1 MTSFWLICALFV
13 LGALLFL
20 LPPLL
25 RRPAPS
31 RAVSRSKAN
40 LAIYRDQ
47 RAELDG
53 DLHIGLLTPAQHQ
66 DSLRD
71 LERQLLADSAGD
83 ASETGGKQRRAAW
96 LAALVVAIGV
106 PVTAVGLYFLMGNF
120 DALAPRTVQ
129 TGKEITPQQLAAM
142 VEQLARR
149 LKVKPNDAQG
159 WSMLARSYAVLER
172 YPDAAAAYEKAVALQ
187 PRSAQLRADY
197 GDLLATA
204 AGGNLQG
211 RPLAQLQTALVIDP
225 RNPKALAL
233 AGTAAFNQN
242 DFANAVLYWRRLL
255 ETVPKDSEE
264 ARSILATIAEAEAA
278 QEKALPKR
286 AEDRSPTLP
295 RIQGSVNLSP
305 ELAAKV
311 KPDDTLFIF
320 ARAANGPRMPLA
332 IIKGRASELPREFT
346 LDDSMAMNP
355 ALKLSGVAQVEVGAR
370 ISRSGNALPQS
381 GDLQGNSAPVAVGST
396 GVKVMID
403 RIVP

>member
-1 MTSFWLICALFV
+1 MTSFWLICALFL

-25 RRPAPS
+25 RRRAPS

-47 RAELDG
+47 RAELEG
-53 DLHIGLLTPAQHQ
+53 DLRSGLLTVAQHQ

-83 ASETGGKQRRAAW
+83 ASESGGKQRRATW
-96 LAALVVAIGV
+96 LAASVVAIGL
-106 PVTAVGLYFLMGNF
+106 PVMAVGLYFLMGNF
-120 DALAPRTVQ
+120 DALAPRTLQ
-129 TGKEITPQQLAAM
+129 AGKEITPQQLASM

-149 LKVKPNDAQG
+149 LRIKPNDAQG
-159 WSMLARSYAVLER
+159 WGMLARSYAVLQR
-172 YPDAAAAYEKAVALQ
+172 YPDAAAAYEKAIALE
-187 PRSAQLRADY
+187 PRNAQIRADY
-197 GDLLATA
+197 ADLLATA

-211 RPLAQLQTALVIDP
+211 RPLALLQTALVIDP

-255 ETVPKDSEE
+255 ETAPKDSEE

-278 QEKALPKR
+278 QEKATPKPAENRSAALPGV
-286 AEDRSPTLP
+286 
-295 RIQGSVNLSP
+295 QGIVTLSP

-311 KPDDTLFIF
+311 APSDTLFIF

-332 IIKGRASELPREFT
+332 IIKGRASDLPREFT

-355 ALKLSGVAQVEVGAR
+355 SLKLSGVAQVEVGAR

-381 GDLQGNSAPVAVGST
+381 GDLQGSSAPIAVGSS